1 VSREWKPGDVLTNAD
16 GAVFFVTA
24 TLPVSRAKAEAG
36 AWKEV
41 LYRSGTGLTSVD
53 TDGNGWRVEG
63 IKDARPLAVID
74 PEDREQVERLSRYIA
89 AAECGDGMAPLDA
102 VQAALREF
110 ADPTPPKPAEPTG
123 LGAVVEC
130 SDGRVFVVDHV
141 HSDGTPRWYGPDV
154 PGGDAYSRPAWSTIP
169 AVKVLSEGVS

>member
-1 VSREWKPGDVLTNAD
+1 VSREWKRGDVALRTSANSDPYTMRSMTALTCGSPGHD
-16 GAVFFVTA
+16 
-24 TLPVSRAKAEAG
+24 AG
-36 AWKEV
+36 LHWHHE
-41 LYRSGTGLTSVD
+41 
-53 TDGNGWRVEG
+53 NGGWDPIEG
-63 IKDARPLAVID
+63 RPTFRPLVVID
-74 PEDREQVERLSRYIA
+74 PEDREQVKRLDIA
-89 AAECGDGMAPLDA
+89 LSAMSFSARNCGSFSVL
-102 VQAALREF
+102 QAALREF

-169 AVKVLSEGVS
+169 AVRVLSEGVS

>member
-1 VSREWKPGDVLTNAD
+1 MTHNFKPGDVAMV
-16 GAVFFVTA
+16 GVGIGFMV
-24 TLPVSRAKAEAG
+24 EGG
-36 AWKEV
+36 AWYHADESWTPGDCKV
-41 LYRSGTGLTSVD
+41 L
-53 TDGNGWRVEG
+53 
-63 IKDARPLAVID
+63 IRPLIVID
-74 PEDREQVERLSRYIA
+74 PEDREQVERLSHYIA

-110 ADPTPPKPAEPTG
+110 ADPKPPKPAEPTG

>member
-1 VSREWKPGDVLTNAD
+1 MSREWEPGDVALRTAHTSDAYTMRSMAVLTCDAD
-16 GAVFFVTA
+16 GHDV
-24 TLPVSRAKAEAG
+24 
-36 AWKEV
+36 
-41 LYRSGTGLTSVD
+41 GLHWHHE
-53 TDGNGWRVEG
+53 NGGWDLMECPPSF
-63 IKDARPLAVID
+63 RPLAVID

-110 ADPTPPKPAEPTG
+110 ADPKPPKPAEPTG

-141 HSDGTPRWYGPDV
+141 YLRTPRWYGPIR
-154 PGGDAYSRPAWSTIP
+154 PGEDAYGRPAWSDIP
-169 AVKVLSEGVS
+169 AVKVLSEGVQP